1 MALIFIRIAVFIF
14 IVPLFIISYYSISL
28 LIERNINDKIRAN
41 LEELNK
47 NYEKRLLT
55 LKYKQFITSSKK
67 KKSYLN
73 KLDILIQK
81 SNVRNKISI
90 LTSEVVVIIGG
101 LLGVTAGVGMF
112 YVLYSVLASITIM
125 IAVFKIPELILH
137 IIANRNAKK
146 VDDYLVTFL
155 GTLQN
160 LCYIKDDIVFAIT
173 NSVPYL
179 KEPLKSYCNKFA
191 LSVRYGEDLQV
202 ALQDLSDKVDNNK
215 FKMFIKNLQLCSKYN
230 GSYTNVIRET
240 KATLKDYQKERGKR
254 HKVVVRTRSTLLGL
268 ILICVSII
276 FGLFSMNPQLG
287 VAIRTQLIGQ
297 MILVYNIIA
306 VLVALFKLVTLEKF
320 DY

>member
-14 IVPLFIISYYSISL
+14 IVPLFIISYYSISF

-112 YVLYSVLASITIM
+112 YVLYNVLASITIM

-179 KEPLKSYCNKFA
+179 F
-191 LSVRYGEDLQV
+191 
-202 ALQDLSDKVDNNK
+202 KV
-215 FKMFIKNLQLCSKYN
+215 I
-230 GSYTNVIRET
+230 VINFFE
-240 KATLKDYQKERGKR
+240 
-254 HKVVVRTRSTLLGL
+254 
-268 ILICVSII
+268 C
-276 FGLFSMNPQLG
+276 
-287 VAIRTQLIGQ
+287 
-297 MILVYNIIA
+297 
-306 VLVALFKLVTLEKF
+306 
-320 DY
+320 